1 MPAALAAW
9 SAGTTAFGSFA
20 EIAIALT
27 PFVVSSWM
35 NEACA
40 SVAALGPTW
49 VTVPPSS
56 PAALSAPCFAASKYG
71 LLICFGMN
79 VTDSA
84 PPAALPE
91 ALADASDEADADGPA
106 TLGAVVA
113 APELLL
119 HAAAIRPATA
129 SRAASRPRRSGN
141 NIRPPLFMDWPF
153 HQDRPPTRSA
163 SADLLEP
170 GRMPPWPGEQEWG

>member
-27 PFVVSSWM
+27 PLVVSSWM

-56 PAALSAPCFAASKYG
+56 VAALSAPCLAASKYG
-71 LLICFGMN
+71 LLICFGMK
-79 VTDSA
+79 VTDTA
-84 PPAALPE
+84 PPAAALPD
-91 ALADASDEADADGPA
+91 ALADASADGA
-106 TLGAVVA
+106 ADVAAAVGAVVA
-113 APELLL
+113 PVLL

-129 SRAASRPRRSGN
+129 SRAASRPDRYETN
-141 NIRPPLFMDWPF
+141 ARPPLFMD
-153 HQDRPPTRSA
+153 
-163 SADLLEP
+163 
-170 GRMPPWPGEQEWG
+170 

>member
-1 MPAALAAW
+1 
-9 SAGTTAFGSFA
+9 
-20 EIAIALT
+20 
-27 PFVVSSWM
+27 
-35 NEACA
+35 
-40 SVAALGPTW
+40 
-49 VTVPPSS
+49 
-56 PAALSAPCFAASKYG
+56 
-71 LLICFGMN
+71 ICFGMN

-84 PPAALPE
+84 PPAALPD

-129 SRAASRPRRSGN
+129 SRAASRPASRAASRPRRSGN

-153 HQDRPPTRSA
+153 HQDRRPTRSA